1 MIPWTVQE
9 KWAGRENNGVSSIKQ
24 ASSASN
30 SNLILCDLKAEFI
43 LQGCAMKDKDCW
55 NLESFQ
61 LGSRLLPGLCV
72 FTSPLHPAYCSPLSQ
87 EGRLAPA
94 S

>member
-1 MIPWTVQE
+1 M
-9 KWAGRENNGVSSIKQ
+9 ENNGVCSVKQ

-30 SNLILCDLKAEFI
+30 SDLILCDFKAELM
-43 LQGCAMKDKDCW
+43 LQDCAMKDKDCW
-55 NLESFQ
+55 NPESFQ
-61 LGSRLLPGLCV
+61 SGSRLLLGLCV
-72 FTSPLHPAYCSPLSQ
+72 ITSPLHPAYHSPPSQ